1 VRVGISLA
9 LLSRTSFD
17 PPASFTHR
25 RVSDA
30 SDREALTGLFGERF
44 SVQREIGRGGMA
56 TVYLAQD
63 HKHDRLVAIKV
74 LRPELAAT
82 VSAERFL
89 REIHTIA
96 RLQHPHILP
105 LHDSGEF
112 NDLLYYVMPYVQ
124 GESLRA
130 RMARGP
136 RMELDEALRITREVA
151 DALAEAH
158 ANQVVHRDI
167 KPENILLSGGHAL
180 VADFGIARALSA
192 AEDETLTM
200 AGLVVGTPAYMA
212 PEQITA
218 ERSIDGRAD
227 IYALACILYEMLAGV
242 APFASGSVQETMA
255 KHTLAPVPRLRE
267 LRPDV
272 PESVERALM
281 RAMAKLPGDR
291 FPDARAFAQA
301 LAETGLTTA
310 SRRPRWRTAAF
321 AAAAVIVVIAG
332 YNLVRALGSPGE
344 EAAQEQA
351 PSIAVL
357 ALRTVG
363 GNPDDDALAEGI
375 SEEIASTIGRL
386 PGMSVKAPRSAF
398 SFKGKNLPVR
408 EIGAALGVR
417 YLVDGSFQRVENQ
430 MRVRVQLVSAANDSV
445 IWSNEYD
452 RPFGGVFAM
461 QDEIARGIANELR
474 VYLGAAGQGALARRS
489 TVNPEAHALYLR
501 GRYLFERRDSLSLRR
516 AREYFEQAIAKDSGF
531 ALAYAGLSDSYSH
544 AATFGYERARESMP
558 IARTLAE
565 RALALDSSLVEAH
578 SSLAFI
584 SLFYDFDFAT
594 AGREFATALR
604 LNPNYHSAHL
614 WKAWYY
620 LAVDSGEA
628 AVEEART
635 AVNLEPFMIV
645 PNVRLVTFLYLTRNY
660 PEALQQSQRTF
671 EIDSM
676 FFQARSERSR
686 VLLKLGRCGEA
697 LADVP
702 LSGEQ
707 GASQLVGTRGQ
718 VYAGCGRR
726 QQALEELQR
735 LEAQARAGRIVSH
748 YGLAVLHAALGN
760 DDRAL
765 AELEAAYED
774 RAWAMFII
782 KWDPAFDNLRTDPRF
797 VRIAQQ
803 VGLSP

>member
-1 VRVGISLA
+1 
-9 LLSRTSFD
+9 
-17 PPASFTHR
+17 
-25 RVSDA
+25 
-30 SDREALTGLFGERF
+30 
-44 SVQREIGRGGMA
+44 
-56 TVYLAQD
+56 
-63 HKHDRLVAIKV
+63 V

-89 REIHTIA
+89 REIRTIA

-112 NDLLYYVMPYVQ
+112 KDLLYYVMPYVQ

-136 RMELDEALRITREVA
+136 RMELDEAIRITLEVA

-180 VADFGIARALSA
+180 VADFGIARALSS
-192 AEDETLTM
+192 AEDDTLTM
-200 AGLVVGTPAYMA
+200 AGLIVGTPAYMA

-227 IYALACILYEMLAGV
+227 IYALACILYEMLAGSP
-242 APFASGSVQETMA
+242 PFAGGSIQDMMA
-255 KHTLAPVPRLRE
+255 KHTLAPVPHLRE

-272 PESVERALM
+272 PEFVDRAL
-281 RAMAKLPGDR
+281 RKAMAKQPGDR
-291 FPDARAFAQA
+291 FPDAKSFSRALTHAEVVTATRPRTRTIA
-301 LAETGLTTA
+301 LAA
-310 SRRPRWRTAAF
+310 V
-321 AAAAVIVVIAG
+321 AVIIAIAG
-332 YNLVRALGSPGE
+332 YSIFQASRASQSTPP
-344 EAAQEQA
+344 ASA

-363 GNPDDDALAEGI
+363 GSQEDDALAEGI
-375 SEEIASTIGRL
+375 SEEIAATIGRL
-386 PGMSVKAPRSAF
+386 PGLSVKAPRSAF
-398 SFKGKNLPVR
+398 SFKGKNLAVR
-408 EIGAALGVR
+408 DIGEALGVR

-430 MRVRVQLVSAANDSV
+430 MRVRVQLVAAANDSI

-452 RPFGGVFAM
+452 RPFGDVFAM
-461 QDEIARGIANELR
+461 QDEIARGIASELR
-474 VYLGAAGQGALARRS
+474 VYLGAADSGALARRS

-501 GRYLFERRDSLSLRR
+501 GRYLFERRDSSSLRK
-516 AREYFEQAIAKDSGF
+516 AREYFEQAIEKDSGF

-558 IARTLAE
+558 KARTFAQ
-565 RALALDSSLVEAH
+565 RALELDSSLVEVH

-594 AGREFATALR
+594 AGREFAKALAI
-604 LNPNYHSAHL
+604 NPKYHSAHL
-614 WKAWYY
+614 WRAWYY
-620 LAVDSGEA
+620 LAVDSADA

-635 AVNLEPFMIV
+635 AVSLEPFMIV
-645 PNVRLVTFLYLTRNY
+645 PNVRLVSFLYLTKRY
-660 PEALQQSQRTF
+660 PEALQQAQRTF
-671 EIDSM
+671 ELDSM

-686 VLLKLGRCGEA
+686 VLMKLGQCREA
-697 LADVP
+697 LEDVP

-707 GASQLVGTRGQ
+707 WASQLVGTRGQ

-726 QQALEELQR
+726 QLALDELNR
-735 LEAQARAGRIVSH
+735 LEAQARSGRIVSH
-748 YGLAVLHAALGN
+748 YGLAVIHAALGN
-760 DDRAL
+760 TDQAL
-765 AELEAAYED
+765 AELDAAYDD
-774 RAWAMFII
+774 RAWAMFIL
-782 KWDPAFDNLRTDPRF
+782 KWDPAFDGLRTDPRF
-797 VRIAQQ
+797 IRIAQRM
-803 VGLSP
+803 GLSP

>member
-1 VRVGISLA
+1 VPDVN
-9 LLSRTSFD
+9 
-17 PPASFTHR
+17 
-25 RVSDA
+25 
-30 SDREALTGLFGERF
+30 DRGSLTGLFGERF

-89 REIHTIA
+89 REIRTIA

-136 RMELDEALRITREVA
+136 RIELDEALRITLEVA

-180 VADFGIARALSA
+180 VADFGIARALSS
-192 AEDETLTM
+192 AEDDTLTM
-200 AGLVVGTPAYMA
+200 VGLVVGTPAYMA

-227 IYALACILYEMLAGV
+227 IYALGCILYEMLAGSP
-242 APFASGSVQETMA
+242 PFAGGSIQEMMS
-255 KHTLAPVPRLRE
+255 KHTLAPVPHVRA
-267 LRPDV
+267 LRPEV
-272 PESVERALM
+272 PEFVDRAL
-281 RAMAKLPGDR
+281 RKAMAKQPGDR
-291 FPDARAFAQA
+291 FRDARAFGQA
-301 LAETGLTTA
+301 LAQANVTTA
-310 SRRPRWRTAAF
+310 PWRRSSRTLAVAVG
-321 AAAAVIVVIAG
+321 AVIIAIAG
-332 YNLVRALGSPGE
+332 YFVVRGLGSPGAPPPAE
-344 EAAQEQA
+344 A

-363 GNPDDDALAEGI
+363 GNQDDDALAEGI

-386 PGMSVKAPRSAF
+386 PGLSVKAPRSAF
-398 SFKGKNLPVR
+398 SFKGKNLGVR
-408 EIGAALGVR
+408 DIGEALGAR
-417 YLVDGSFQRVENQ
+417 YLVDGSFQRVENR
-430 MRVRVQLVSAANDSV
+430 MRVRVQLVAAANDSI

-452 RPFGGVFAM
+452 RPFGDVFAM
-461 QDEIARGIANELR
+461 QDEIARGIASELR
-474 VYLGAAGQGALARRS
+474 VYLGAAGRGALARRS

-501 GRYLFERRDSLSLRR
+501 GRYLFERRDSSSLRK
-516 AREYFEQAIAKDSGF
+516 AREYFEQAIEKDSGF

-544 AATFGYERARESMP
+544 AATFGYERARQGMP
-558 IARTLAE
+558 KARTLALH
-565 RALALDSSLVEAH
+565 ALELDSSLVEAH

-594 AGREFATALR
+594 AGREFAKALAI
-604 LNPNYHSAHL
+604 NPNYHSAHL

-628 AVEEART
+628 AVQEART
-635 AVNLEPFMIV
+635 AVSLEPFMIV
-645 PNVRLVTFLYLTRNY
+645 PNVRLVTFLYLTKQY

-686 VLLKLGRCGEA
+686 VLLKLGRCSEA
-697 LADVP
+697 LEDVP

-707 GASQLVGTRGQ
+707 GASQLRGTRGQ

-726 QQALEELQR
+726 QLALEELQR
-735 LEAQARAGRIVSH
+735 LEAQARAGKIVSH
-748 YGLAVLHAALGN
+748 YGLAVIQAALGN
-760 DDRAL
+760 TDRAL
-765 AELEAAYED
+765 AELDLAYDD
-774 RAWAMFII
+774 RAWSMFII
-782 KWDPAFDNLRTDPRF
+782 KWDPAFDSLRTDSRF
-797 VRIAQQ
+797 IHIAQR
-803 VGLSP
+803 VGLPP

>member
-1 VRVGISLA
+1 M
-9 LLSRTSFD
+9 T
-17 PPASFTHR
+17 
-25 RVSDA
+25 DA
-30 SDREALTGLFGERF
+30 NDRESLTGLFGERF

-63 HKHDRLVAIKV
+63 HKHERLVAIKV

-89 REIHTIA
+89 REIRTIA

-130 RMARGP
+130 RLARGP
-136 RMELDEALRITREVA
+136 RIELDEALRITLEVA

-180 VADFGIARALSA
+180 VADFGIARALST
-192 AEDETLTM
+192 AEDDTLTM
-200 AGLVVGTPAYMA
+200 AGLVVGTPTYMA

-218 ERSIDGRAD
+218 EREIDGRAD
-227 IYALACILYEMLAGV
+227 IYALACILYEMLAG
-242 APFASGSVQETMA
+242 APPFAGGSIQETMA
-255 KHTLAPVPRLRE
+255 KHTLAPVPHLRE

-272 PESVERALM
+272 PEFVDRALM
-281 RAMAKLPGDR
+281 KAMAKQPGDR
-291 FPDARAFAQA
+291 FADAKAFSQA
-301 LAETGLTTA
+301 LAQPAVTLASWSRHARSFTTTTVAIGIAIIGFNVFRGLRSAGTA
-310 SRRPRWRTAAF
+310 PVA
-321 AAAAVIVVIAG
+321 
-332 YNLVRALGSPGE
+332 
-344 EAAQEQA
+344 QA

-363 GNPDDDALAEGI
+363 GNQDDDALAEGI

-386 PGMSVKAPRSAF
+386 PGLSVKAPRSAF
-398 SFKGKNLPVR
+398 SFKGKNLAVR
-408 EIGAALGVR
+408 DIGEALGVR
-417 YLVDGSFQRVENQ
+417 YLVDGSFQRVENR
-430 MRVRVQLVSAANDSV
+430 MRVRVQLVAAANDSI

-452 RPFGGVFAM
+452 RPFGDVFAM
-461 QDEIARGIANELR
+461 QDEIARGIASELK
-474 VYLGAAGQGALARRS
+474 VYLGAAGRGALARRS

-501 GRYLFERRDSLSLRR
+501 GRYLFERRDSSSLRK
-516 AREYFEQAIAKDSGF
+516 AREYFAQAIEKDSGF

-544 AATFGYERARESMP
+544 SATFGYERARESMP
-558 IARTLAE
+558 TARTLAE
-565 RALALDSSLVEAH
+565 RALELDSSLVEVH

-584 SLFYDFDFAT
+584 SLFYDYDFPT
-594 AGREFATALR
+594 AGREFAKALS

-614 WKAWYY
+614 WRAWYY
-620 LAVDSGEA
+620 LAVDSVEA
-628 AVEEART
+628 AVQEART

-645 PNVRLVTFLYLTRNY
+645 PNVRLVTFLYFAKEY
-660 PEALQQSQRTF
+660 HEALQQAQRTF
-671 EIDSM
+671 ELDSM

-686 VLLKLGRCGEA
+686 VLMKLGRCPEA

-726 QQALEELQR
+726 QQALDELNR
-735 LEAQARAGRIVSH
+735 LEAQARSGKIVSH

-760 DDRAL
+760 TDRAL
-765 AELEAAYED
+765 AELDAAYDD
-774 RAWAMFII
+774 RNWAMFIL
-782 KWDPAFDNLRTDPRF
+782 KWDPAFDSLRNDPRYIR
-797 VRIAQQ
+797 VAQR

>member
-1 VRVGISLA
+1 MFRVIAIPHASNVADVNDRDSLTA
-9 LLSRTSFD
+9 LL
-17 PPASFTHR
+17 
-25 RVSDA
+25 
-30 SDREALTGLFGERF
+30 GQRF

-89 REIHTIA
+89 REIRTIA

-136 RMELDEALRITREVA
+136 RIELDEAIRITLEVA

-180 VADFGIARALSA
+180 VADFGIARALTS

-200 AGLVVGTPAYMA
+200 AGLVVGTPTYMA

-227 IYALACILYEMLAGV
+227 IYALGCILYEMLAGSP
-242 APFASGSVQETMA
+242 PFAGGSIQDMMA
-255 KHTLAPVPRLRE
+255 KHTLAPVPHLRQ

-272 PESVERALM
+272 PEFVDQAL
-281 RAMAKLPGDR
+281 RKAMAKQPGDR
-291 FPDARAFAQA
+291 FPDARAFARALTQA
-301 LAETGLTTA
+301 HVTST
-310 SRRPRWRTAAF
+310 SRRFPRAIALVTAAVLI
-321 AAAAVIVVIAG
+321 AIAG
-332 YNLVRALGSPGE
+332 YYIVRGSASR
-344 EAAQEQA
+344 EAPPPAQA

-363 GNPDDDALAEGI
+363 GTQDDDALAEGI
-375 SEEIASTIGRL
+375 SEEIAATIGRL
-386 PGMSVKAPRSAF
+386 PGLAVKAPRSAF
-398 SFKGKNLPVR
+398 SFKGKNLAVR
-408 EIGAALGVR
+408 EIGEALGVR
-417 YLVDGSFQRVENQ
+417 YLVDGSFQRFENR
-430 MRVRVQLVSAANDSV
+430 MRVRVQLVAAANDSIV
-445 IWSNEYD
+445 WSNEYN
-452 RPFGGVFAM
+452 RPFGDVFAM

-474 VYLGAAGQGALARRS
+474 VYLGAAGSGELARRS

-501 GRYLFERRDSLSLRR
+501 GRYLFERRDSSSLRR
-516 AREYFEQAIAKDSGF
+516 AREYFEQAIERDSSF
-531 ALAYAGLSDSYSH
+531 ALAFAGLSDTYSH

-558 IARTLAE
+558 KARTFAE
-565 RALALDSSLVEAH
+565 RARQLDSSLVEVH

-584 SLFYDFDFAT
+584 SLFYDYDFVT
-594 AGREFATALR
+594 AGREFQKALSI
-604 LNPNYHSAHL
+604 NPNYHSAHL
-614 WKAWYY
+614 WNAWYY
-620 LAVDSGEA
+620 LAVDSGDA
-628 AVEEART
+628 AVREART
-635 AVNLEPFMIV
+635 SVNLEPFMIV
-645 PNVRLVTFLYLTRNY
+645 PNVRLVTFLYLTEQY
-660 PEALQQSQRTF
+660 PEALRQSQRTF
-671 EIDSM
+671 ELDSM

-686 VLLKLGRCGEA
+686 VLMMLGRCRDA

-726 QQALEELQR
+726 QQALDELKR
-735 LEAQARAGRIVSH
+735 LEGLARAGRIVSH

-760 DDRAL
+760 TDRAL
-765 AELEAAYED
+765 AELEAAYDD
-774 RAWAMFII
+774 RAWAMFIM
-782 KWDPAFDNLRTDPRF
+782 KWDPAFDSLHGDPRF
-797 VRIAQQ
+797 VRIAQR
-803 VGLSP
+803 VGLSL

>member
-1 VRVGISLA
+1 M
-9 LLSRTSFD
+9 
-17 PPASFTHR
+17 P
-25 RVSDA
+25 DA
-30 SDREALTGLFGERF
+30 NDRESLTGLFGDRF

-89 REIHTIA
+89 REIRTIA
-96 RLQHPHILP
+96 RLQHPNILP

-112 NDLLYYVMPYVQ
+112 NELLYYVMPYVQ

-130 RMARGP
+130 RLARGP
-136 RMELDEALRITREVA
+136 RIELDEAIRITLEVA

-180 VADFGIARALSA
+180 VADFGIARALSS
-192 AEDETLTM
+192 AEDDTLTM

-227 IYALACILYEMLAGV
+227 IYALACILYEMLAGSP
-242 APFASGSVQETMA
+242 PFAGASIQEMMA
-255 KHTLAPVPRLRE
+255 KHTLAPVPHLRE

-272 PESVERALM
+272 PEFVDLAL
-281 RAMAKLPGDR
+281 RKAMAKQPGDR
-291 FPDARAFAQA
+291 FPDARAFGQA
-301 LAETGLTTA
+301 LTQAGVTA
-310 SRRPRWRTAAF
+310 TSSRRQWRTLAI
-321 AAAAVIVVIAG
+321 AAAAVIIAMTG
-332 YNLVRALGSPGE
+332 YGVVRALGSSGTSSLAE
-344 EAAQEQA
+344 A

-363 GNPDDDALAEGI
+363 GSQDDDALAEGI

-398 SFKGKNLPVR
+398 SFKGKNLAVR
-408 EIGAALGVR
+408 DIGAALGVR
-417 YLVDGSFQRVENQ
+417 YLVDGSFQRVENR
-430 MRVRVQLVSAANDSV
+430 MRVRVQLVAAANDSIV
-445 IWSNEYD
+445 WSNEYD
-452 RPFGGVFAM
+452 RPFGDVFAM
-461 QDEIARGIANELR
+461 QDEIARGIASELR
-474 VYLGAAGQGALARRS
+474 VYLGDSRRGALARRS

-501 GRYLFERRDSLSLRR
+501 GRYLFERRDSSSLRK
-516 AREYFEQAIAKDSGF
+516 AREYFEQAIEKDSVF

-558 IARTLAE
+558 KARTLAL
-565 RALALDSSLVEAH
+565 RALELDSSLVEAH
-578 SSLAFI
+578 SSLAFV
-584 SLFYDFDFAT
+584 SLFYDYDFPT
-594 AGREFATALR
+594 AGREFARALS

-614 WKAWYY
+614 WQAWYY
-620 LAVDSGEA
+620 LAVDSAEA
-628 AVEEART
+628 AVREART
-635 AVNLEPFMIV
+635 AVTLEPFMIV
-645 PNVRLVTFLYLTRNY
+645 PNVRLVTFLYLTKHY
-660 PEALQQSQRTF
+660 TEALQQSQRTF
-671 EIDSM
+671 ELDSM
-676 FFQARSERSR
+676 FFQTRSERSR
-686 VLLKLGRCGEA
+686 VLLQLGRCQDA

-707 GASQLVGTRGQ
+707 RASQLVGTRGQ

-726 QQALEELQR
+726 QQALDELRR
-735 LEAQARAGRIVSH
+735 LETRARSGSIVSH
-748 YGLAVLHAALGN
+748 YGLAVLQAALGN
-760 DDRAL
+760 TDRAL
-765 AELEAAYED
+765 AELEAAYDD
-774 RAWAMFII
+774 RAWAMFIL
-782 KWDPAFDNLRTDPRF
+782 KWDPAFDNLRTEPRF
-797 VRIAQQ
+797 IRIAQR

>member
-1 VRVGISLA
+1 
-9 LLSRTSFD
+9 
-17 PPASFTHR
+17 
-25 RVSDA
+25 
-30 SDREALTGLFGERF
+30 
-44 SVQREIGRGGMA
+44 
-56 TVYLAQD
+56 
-63 HKHDRLVAIKV
+63 V

-89 REIHTIA
+89 REIRTIA

-112 NDLLYYVMPYVQ
+112 KDLLYYVMPYVQ

-136 RMELDEALRITREVA
+136 RMELDEAIRITREVA

-180 VADFGIARALSA
+180 VADFGIARALSS
-192 AEDETLTM
+192 AEDDTLTM
-200 AGLVVGTPAYMA
+200 AGLIVGTPAYMA

-227 IYALACILYEMLAGV
+227 IYALACILYEMLAGSP
-242 APFASGSVQETMA
+242 PFAGGSIQDMMA
-255 KHTLAPVPRLRE
+255 KHTLAPVPHLRE

-272 PESVERALM
+272 PEFVDRAL
-281 RAMAKLPGDR
+281 RKAMAKQPGDR
-291 FPDARAFAQA
+291 FPDAKSFSRALTHAEVVTATRPRTRTIA
-301 LAETGLTTA
+301 LAA
-310 SRRPRWRTAAF
+310 V
-321 AAAAVIVVIAG
+321 AVIIAIAG
-332 YNLVRALGSPGE
+332 YSIFQASRASQSTPP
-344 EAAQEQA
+344 ASA

-363 GNPDDDALAEGI
+363 GSQEDDALAEGI
-375 SEEIASTIGRL
+375 SEEIAATIGRL
-386 PGMSVKAPRSAF
+386 PGLSVKAPRSAF
-398 SFKGKNLPVR
+398 SFKGKNLAVR
-408 EIGAALGVR
+408 DIGEALGVR

-430 MRVRVQLVSAANDSV
+430 MRVRVQLVAAANDSI

-452 RPFGGVFAM
+452 RPFGDVFAM
-461 QDEIARGIANELR
+461 QDEIARGIASELR
-474 VYLGAAGQGALARRS
+474 VYLGAAGSGALARRS

-501 GRYLFERRDSLSLRR
+501 GRYLFERRDSSSLRK
-516 AREYFEQAIAKDSGF
+516 AREYFEQAIEKDSGF

-558 IARTLAE
+558 KARTFAQ
-565 RALALDSSLVEAH
+565 RALELDSSLVEVH

-594 AGREFATALR
+594 AGREFAKALAI
-604 LNPNYHSAHL
+604 NPKYHSAHL
-614 WKAWYY
+614 WRAWYY
-620 LAVDSGEA
+620 LAVDSADA

-635 AVNLEPFMIV
+635 AVSLEPFMIV
-645 PNVRLVTFLYLTRNY
+645 PNVRLVSFLYLTKRY
-660 PEALQQSQRTF
+660 PEALQQAQRTF
-671 EIDSM
+671 ELDSM

-686 VLLKLGRCGEA
+686 VLMKLGQCREA
-697 LADVP
+697 LEDVP

-707 GASQLVGTRGQ
+707 WASQLVGTRGQ

-726 QQALEELQR
+726 QLALDELNR
-735 LEAQARAGRIVSH
+735 LEAQARSGRIVSH
-748 YGLAVLHAALGN
+748 YGLAVIHAALGN
-760 DDRAL
+760 TDQAL
-765 AELEAAYED
+765 AELDAAYDD
-774 RAWAMFII
+774 RAWAMFIL
-782 KWDPAFDNLRTDPRF
+782 KWDPAFDGLRTDPRF
-797 VRIAQQ
+797 IRIAQRM
-803 VGLSP
+803 GLSP

>member
-1 VRVGISLA
+1 M
-9 LLSRTSFD
+9 
-17 PPASFTHR
+17 P
-25 RVSDA
+25 DA
-30 SDREALTGLFGERF
+30 NDRESLTGLFGQRF

-63 HKHDRLVAIKV
+63 HKHDRQVAIKV

-89 REIHTIA
+89 REIRTIA

-136 RMELDEALRITREVA
+136 RIELDEAIRITLEVA

-180 VADFGIARALSA
+180 VADFGIARALSS
-192 AEDETLTM
+192 AEDDTLTM
-200 AGLVVGTPAYMA
+200 AGLIVGTPAYMA

-227 IYALACILYEMLAGV
+227 IYALACILYEMLAGSP
-242 APFASGSVQETMA
+242 PFAGGSIQDMMA
-255 KHTLAPVPRLRE
+255 KHTLAPVPHLRE

-272 PESVERALM
+272 PEFVDRAL
-281 RAMAKLPGDR
+281 RKAMAKQPGER
-291 FPDARAFAQA
+291 FPDAKSFGRA
-301 LAETGLTTA
+301 LTHADVVTA
-310 SRRPRWRTAAF
+310 SWPRTRTLAVT
-321 AAAAVIVVIAG
+321 AAAVIIAIAG
-332 YNLVRALGSPGE
+332 YSIFQASRSSESPPP
-344 EAAQEQA
+344 AQA

-363 GNPDDDALAEGI
+363 GSQEDDALAEGI
-375 SEEIASTIGRL
+375 SEEIAATIGRL
-386 PGMSVKAPRSAF
+386 PGLSVKAPRSAF
-398 SFKGKNLPVR
+398 SFKGKNLAVR
-408 EIGAALGVR
+408 DIGDALGVR

-430 MRVRVQLVSAANDSV
+430 MRVRVQLVAAANDSI

-452 RPFGGVFAM
+452 RPFGDVFAM
-461 QDEIARGIANELR
+461 QDEIARGIASELR
-474 VYLGAAGQGALARRS
+474 VYLGAAGSGALARRS

-501 GRYLFERRDSLSLRR
+501 GRYLFERRDSSSLRK
-516 AREYFEQAIAKDSGF
+516 AREYFEQAIEKDSGF

-558 IARTLAE
+558 KARTFAQ
-565 RALALDSSLVEAH
+565 RALELDSSLVEVH

-584 SLFYDFDFAT
+584 SLFYDFDFPT
-594 AGREFATALR
+594 AGREFAKALTI
-604 LNPNYHSAHL
+604 NPKYHSAHL
-614 WKAWYY
+614 WRAWYY
-620 LAVDSGEA
+620 LAVDSADA

-635 AVNLEPFMIV
+635 AVSLEPFMIV
-645 PNVRLVTFLYLTRNY
+645 PNVRLVTFLYLTKRY
-660 PEALQQSQRTF
+660 AEALAQSQRTF
-671 EIDSM
+671 ELDSM

-686 VLLKLGRCGEA
+686 VLMKLGRCREA
-697 LADVP
+697 LEDVP

-707 GASQLVGTRGQ
+707 WASQLVGTRGQ

-726 QQALEELQR
+726 QLALDELKR
-735 LEAQARAGRIVSH
+735 LEDQARSGRIVSH

-760 DDRAL
+760 TDRAL
-765 AELEAAYED
+765 AELDAAYDD
-774 RAWAMFII
+774 RAWAMFIL
-782 KWDPAFDNLRTDPRF
+782 KWDPAFDSLRNSPRF
-797 VRIAQQ
+797 SQIARR
-803 VGLSP
+803 VGLAP

>member
-1 VRVGISLA
+1 V
-9 LLSRTSFD
+9 
-17 PPASFTHR
+17 P
-25 RVSDA
+25 DA
-30 SDREALTGLFGERF
+30 NDRGSLTGLFGQRF
-44 SVQREIGRGGMA
+44 SVEREIGRGGMA

-89 REIHTIA
+89 REIRTIA
-96 RLQHPHILP
+96 RLQHPNILP

-112 NDLLYYVMPYVQ
+112 KDLLYYVMPYVQ

-136 RMELDEALRITREVA
+136 RIELDEAIRITLEVA

-180 VADFGIARALSA
+180 VADFGIARALSS
-192 AEDETLTM
+192 AEDDTLTM

-227 IYALACILYEMLAGV
+227 IYALACILYEMLAG
-242 APFASGSVQETMA
+242 APPYAGVSIQDTMA
-255 KHTLAPVPRLRE
+255 KHTVAPVPHLRA

-272 PESVERALM
+272 PEFVDRAL
-281 RAMAKLPGDR
+281 RKAMAKQPGDR
-291 FPDARAFAQA
+291 FPDAREFGAALSQA
-301 LAETGLTTA
+301 NVTPT
-310 SRRPRWRTAAF
+310 SWRQPRTLAF
-321 AAAAVIVVIAG
+321 AAVAAIIIAIAG
-332 YNLVRALGSPGE
+332 YITVQQLGSRD
-344 EAAQEQA
+344 AAPPAPA

-363 GNPDDDALAEGI
+363 GSQDDDALAEGI
-375 SEEIASTIGRL
+375 SEEIAATIGRL
-386 PGMSVKAPRSAF
+386 PGLSVKAPRSAF
-398 SFKGKNLPVR
+398 SFKGKNLGVR
-408 EIGAALGVR
+408 DIGEALGVR
-417 YLVDGSFQRVENQ
+417 YLVDGSFQRFENR
-430 MRVRVQLVSAANDSV
+430 MRVRVQLIAAANDSI

-452 RPFGGVFAM
+452 RPFGDVFAM
-461 QDEIARGIANELR
+461 QDEIARGIASELR
-474 VYLGAAGQGALARRS
+474 VYLGAAGSGALARRS

-501 GRYLFERRDSLSLRR
+501 GRYLFERRDSSSLRR
-516 AREYFEQAIAKDSGF
+516 AREYFEQAIDKDSGF

-544 AATFGYERARESMP
+544 AATFGYERALESMP
-558 IARTLAE
+558 KARTFAQ
-565 RALALDSSLVEAH
+565 RALDLDSSLVEVH

-584 SLFYDFDFAT
+584 SLFYDYDFST
-594 AGREFATALR
+594 AGQEFAKALTI
-604 LNPNYHSAHL
+604 NPKYHSAHL
-614 WKAWYY
+614 WRAWYY
-620 LAVDSGEA
+620 LAVDSAEA
-628 AVEEART
+628 AVQEART

-645 PNVRLVTFLYLTRNY
+645 PNVRLVTFLYLTKQY

-671 EIDSM
+671 ELDSM

-686 VLLKLGRCGEA
+686 VLMKLGRCREA
-697 LADVP
+697 LEDVP

-707 GASQLVGTRGQ
+707 AASQLVGTRGQ

-726 QQALEELQR
+726 QPALDELKR
-735 LEAQARAGRIVSH
+735 LEAQARSGRIVSH
-748 YGLAVLHAALGN
+748 YGLAVLHAALGHA
-760 DDRAL
+760 DRAL
-765 AELEAAYED
+765 AELAAAYND
-774 RAWAMFII
+774 RAWAMFIL
-782 KWDPAFDNLRTDPRF
+782 KWDPAFDGLRGDPRF
-797 VRIAQQ
+797 VRILKQ
-803 VGLSP
+803 VGLRPD

>member
-1 VRVGISLA
+1 MP
-9 LLSRTSFD
+9 D
-17 PPASFTHR
+17 
-25 RVSDA
+25 D
-30 SDREALTGLFGERF
+30 DRGSLTGLFGDRF

-56 TVYLAQD
+56 TVYLAHD
-63 HKHDRLVAIKV
+63 HRHDRLVAIKV

-89 REIHTIA
+89 REIRTIA

-112 NDLLYYVMPYVQ
+112 NDLLYYVMPFVQ

-130 RMARGP
+130 RMAREP
-136 RMELDEALRITREVA
+136 RFALDEALRITLEVA

-180 VADFGIARALSA
+180 VADFGIARALSSS
-192 AEDETLTM
+192 EDDTLTI

-227 IYALACILYEMLAGV
+227 IYALACILYEMLAGTP
-242 APFASGSVQETMA
+242 PFAGGSIQEMMA
-255 KHTLAPVPRLRE
+255 KHTLAPVPRVRE

-272 PESVERALM
+272 PEFVDRAL
-281 RAMAKLPGDR
+281 RKALAKHPDER
-291 FPDARAFAQA
+291 FPNARAFAEA
-301 LAETGLTTA
+301 LAQANVTTTSWGRR
-310 SRRPRWRTAAF
+310 SRTFAF
-321 AAAAVIVVIAG
+321 AAAAIVIAIAG
-332 YNLVRALGSPGE
+332 YNVVRGSDSPD
-344 EAAQEQA
+344 APAPAPA

-363 GNPDDDALAEGI
+363 GDQDDDALAEGI
-375 SEEIASTIGRL
+375 SEEIAATIGRL

-398 SFKGKNLPVR
+398 SFKGKNLAVR
-408 EIGAALGVR
+408 EIGQALGVR

-430 MRVRVQLVSAANDSV
+430 LRVRVQLVAAANDSI

-452 RPFGGVFAM
+452 RPFGDVFAM
-461 QDEIARGIANELR
+461 QDEIARGIASELR
-474 VYLGAAGQGALARRS
+474 VYLGAAGRGALARRS
-489 TVNPEAHALYLR
+489 TVNPAAHALYLR
-501 GRYLFERRDSLSLRR
+501 GRYLFERRDSSSLRR
-516 AREYFEQAIAKDSGF
+516 AREYFEQAIEADSGF

-544 AATFGYERARESMP
+544 AATFGYEHARESMP
-558 IARTLAE
+558 KARSMAQ
-565 RALALDSSLVEAH
+565 RALELDSSLVEVH

-584 SLFYDFDFAT
+584 SLFYDYDFAT
-594 AGREFATALR
+594 AGREFAKALS
-604 LNPNYHSAHL
+604 LNPGSHSAHL

-620 LAVDSGEA
+620 LAVDSADA
-628 AVEEART
+628 AVQEART

-645 PNVRLVTFLYLTRNY
+645 PNVRLVTFLYLTKQY
-660 PEALQQSQRTF
+660 PEALQQAQRAF
-671 EIDSM
+671 ELDSM

-686 VLLKLGRCGEA
+686 VLMKLGRCREA
-697 LADVP
+697 LEDVP

-726 QQALEELQR
+726 SQAVEELER
-735 LEAQARAGRIVSH
+735 LEGRAREGKIVSH
-748 YGLAVLHAALGN
+748 YGLAVLQAALGN
-760 DDRAL
+760 ADRAL

-782 KWDPAFDNLRTDPRF
+782 KWDPAFDSLRTDPRF
-797 VRIAQQ
+797 IRIAQR

>member
-1 VRVGISLA
+1 MPDVN
-9 LLSRTSFD
+9 
-17 PPASFTHR
+17 
-25 RVSDA
+25 
-30 SDREALTGLFGERF
+30 DRDSLTGLFGQRF

-74 LRPELAAT
+74 LRAELAAT

-89 REIHTIA
+89 REIRTIA

-136 RMELDEALRITREVA
+136 RIELDEALRITMEVA

-180 VADFGIARALSA
+180 VADFGIARALSS
-192 AEDETLTM
+192 AEDDTLTM

-227 IYALACILYEMLAGV
+227 IYALACILYEMLAG
-242 APFASGSVQETMA
+242 APPFAGGSIQEMMA
-255 KHTLAPVPRLRE
+255 KHTLAPAPHLRE

-272 PESVERALM
+272 PEFVDRAL
-281 RAMAKLPGDR
+281 RKAMAKQPGDR
-291 FPDARAFAQA
+291 FPDAKAFGQA
-301 LAETGLTTA
+301 LAQANVTTA
-310 SRRPRWRTAAF
+310 PWGRRSRIIAF
-321 AAAAVIVVIAG
+321 AVAAVVVAVVG
-332 YNLVRALGSPGE
+332 YSIFRTTGPV
-344 EAAQEQA
+344 EAPVVDQA

-363 GNPDDDALAEGI
+363 GNQGDDALAEGI
-375 SEEIASTIGRL
+375 SEEIAATIGRL

-398 SFKGKNLPVR
+398 SFKGKNLAVR
-408 EIGAALGVR
+408 DIGAALGVR

-430 MRVRVQLVSAANDSV
+430 MRVRVQLVAAANDSI

-452 RPFGGVFAM
+452 RPFGDVFAM
-461 QDEIARGIANELR
+461 QDEIARGIANELQ
-474 VYLGAAGQGALARRS
+474 VYLGAASSGALARRS
-489 TVNPEAHALYLR
+489 TVNPEAHALYLN
-501 GRYLFERRDSLSLRR
+501 GRYLFERRDSSSLRK

-558 IARTLAE
+558 RARTFAL
-565 RALALDSSLVEAH
+565 RALELDSSLVEAH

-584 SLFYDFDFAT
+584 SLFYDYDFAA
-594 AGREFATALR
+594 AGREFAKALT

-614 WKAWYY
+614 WRAWYY
-620 LAVDSGEA
+620 LAIDSGEA
-628 AVEEART
+628 AVREARA

-645 PNVRLVTFLYLTRNY
+645 PNVRLVTFLYLTKQY

-671 EIDSM
+671 VIDSM

-686 VLLKLGRCGEA
+686 VLMKLGRCGEA
-697 LADVP
+697 LEDVP
-702 LSGEQ
+702 LSGQQ
-707 GASQLVGTRGQ
+707 GASQLLGTRGQ

-726 QQALEELQR
+726 QQALEELRR
-735 LEAQARAGRIVSH
+735 LEARARRGEIISH
-748 YGLAVLHAALGN
+748 YGLAVLQAALG
-760 DDRAL
+760 DSDRAL
-765 AELEAAYED
+765 AELDDAYAE
-774 RAWAMFII
+774 RSWAMFIL
-782 KWDPAFDNLRTDPRF
+782 KWDPAFESLRTDPRF
-797 VRIAQQ
+797 IRIAQR